1 MVLDQKTKFIGAI
14 AIQLVAIFSIILF
27 KLLILGS
34 GTEVILHVSPVDPRD
49 YLRGDYVAFQYDI
62 SSIKAY
68 SFDYSPVRNGDEVYV
83 PLIKSGKYW
92 INAGMMETV
101 TKTKP
106 KKGKVYIKG
115 TVKSGGSVGNN
126 DSFYIQ
132 SWERPDVVVEYG
144 IEQYFIPVGAG
155 TNFSFWDH
163 DVSAAVQIGDS
174 GEAVL
179 KKIYVDGKE
188 WPGKK

>member
-14 AIQLVAIFSIILF
+14 IIQLVAIFSIILF

-49 YLRGDYVAFQYDI
+49 YLRGDYVAFRYDI
-62 SSIKAY
+62 SSISGY
-68 SFDYSPVRNGDEVYV
+68 QFDYFPILNGDVVYV
-83 PLIKSGKYW
+83 PLVKSGQYW
-92 INAGMMETV
+92 SFSGMPESV
-101 TKTKP
+101 TKNKP

-115 TVKSGGSVGNN
+115 TVVSGENIGENNYIKSW
-126 DSFYIQ
+126 D
-132 SWERPDVVVEYG
+132 RPAIGIAYG
-144 IEQYFIPVGAG
+144 IEQYFIPVGSG
-155 TNFSFWDH
+155 TNFSFWNH
-163 DVSAAVQIGDS
+163 DVSAAVQVGDS

-188 WPGKK
+188 WPGNTK